1 MSHSTHMSCFSLFLT
16 SGVKQPCTGQYR
28 SVRVQPCRSF
38 SARDLGV
45 SVFFWRAGAGL
56 ADEGI
61 GDSAA
66 GSRAAIERAGGSCRS
81 DSRPVAPSA
90 SASRGWKSAE
100 KRVAQLTHDILERTE
115 RPGRQSLPLCAS
127 LSLSLSRA
135 RAWSGARP
143 RSLTSVLSLLLIR
156 GTVHPFR
163 GQDSDSMVHPCRSL
177 SESLPT
183 LSSVP
188 FPAVIALDSTSFG
201 TWYSSH
207 LERALVGS
215 PGSPPKGQGWRN
227 RHRPDSK
234 KQEKVRGARR
244 QPGAR
249 GGGREGGCPRR
260 EGRGAEGRGLR

>member
-1 MSHSTHMSCFSLFLT
+1 MPLRLKARRSQRLRLEGLEVSRETSCAAHARYL
-16 SGVKQPCTGQYR
+16 GAYR
-28 SVRVQPCRSF
+28 KAGASVSSSVRV
-38 SARDLGV
+38 
-45 SVFFWRAGAGL
+45 
-56 ADEGI
+56 
-61 GDSAA
+61 
-66 GSRAAIERAGGSCRS
+66 
-81 DSRPVAPSA
+81 
-90 SASRGWKSAE
+90 
-100 KRVAQLTHDILERTE
+100 
-115 RPGRQSLPLCAS
+115 S
-127 LSLSLSRA
+127 LSLSLSRLE
-135 RAWSGARP
+135 WCSS
-143 RSLTSVLSLLLIR
+143 SLTSVLSLLLIR

-163 GQDSDSMVHPCRSL
+163 GQVSDSMVHPCRSL